1 MSPGSNSTGSK
12 EEDEAELK
20 VAYPLYLVGEYES
33 CWWRLLSV
41 ATTPTPPRLKLLWL
55 KQFDVSE
62 TSVKENYPSWQP
74 CEIRRTMGGYGKG
87 PNSFHHMVHTIQ
99 QLHLYAHVLYSLLV
113 FCALQSLFQC

>member
-1 MSPGSNSTGSK
+1 MSLGSNSTGSN
-12 EEDEAELK
+12 EEAEAELK
-20 VAYPLYLVGEYES
+20 VAYPLYLVGKYES

-74 CEIRRTMGGYGKG
+74 CEIRRTMGGCGKG
-87 PNSFHHMVHTIQ
+87 PNSFHLTVHTIQ
-99 QLHLYAHVLYSLLV
+99 QLHLHAHVFHLVLV
-113 FCALQSLFQC
+113 FSASQ